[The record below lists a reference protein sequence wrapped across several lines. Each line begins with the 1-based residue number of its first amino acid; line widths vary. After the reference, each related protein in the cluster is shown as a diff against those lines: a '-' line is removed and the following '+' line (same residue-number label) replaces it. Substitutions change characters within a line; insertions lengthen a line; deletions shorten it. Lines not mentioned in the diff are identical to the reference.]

1 MISPSYP
8 YVYCF
13 YRAFFTMK
21 SHMFD
26 VSWFP
31 DPHIHHFR
39 AESSII
45 LGFFGALSAS
55 HKYSQRILMPWY
67 PHWMPNGNQKKTVET
82 QDWSGRA
89 SSMQRIGCQRCC
101 VQLVPIHLWRR
112 LGRFWTGRA
121 GTSEN
126 HGKTMGK
133 YGTIHDT
140 VRVYS
145 WENHRTK
152 WWILQLTMF
161 DCRYLMICH

>member
-1 MISPSYP
+1 MGPFSPWNPICLMSHGSQIP
-8 YVYCF
+8 I
-13 YRAFFTMK
+13 FTMLELNPRSFSVFLGSK
-21 SHMFD
+21 CQSQ
-26 VSWFP
+26 VRP
-31 DPHIHHFR
+31 ENPHGIPMN
-39 AESSII
+39 A
-45 LGFFGALSAS
+45 
-55 HKYSQRILMPWY
+55 QREP
-67 PHWMPNGNQKKTVET
+67 PKKPVET
-82 QDWSGRA
+82 PQDWSGRA

-101 VQLVPIHLWRR
+101 VQLVPIHFRR

-121 GTSEN
+121 GMSEN

-161 DCRYLMICH
+161 DYRYLMICHEVRSLSNRSSQ